1 MRVERSANTAS
12 LLDVLDRVLDKGI
25 VIDAWVRL
33 SLVGIELVTLEARVI
48 VASFSTYLGYAGAL
62 SELEQPLGTVK
73 TRIRLA
79 LARLREVVTPP

>member
-33 SLVGIELVTLEARVI
+33 SLVGIELVTVEAHVI
-48 VASFSTYLGYAGAL
+48 VASFCTYLGYAGSL
-62 SELEQPLGTVK
+62 SELKQPPVRAVEK
-73 TRIRLA
+73 SS
-79 LARLREVVTPP
+79 PSP

>member
-33 SLVGIELVTLEARVI
+33 SLVGIELVTVEAHVI
-48 VASFSTYLGYAGAL
+48 VASFDTYLEYAGSL
-62 SELEQPLGTVK
+62 PELKQPS
-73 TRIRLA
+73 
-79 LARLREVVTPP
+79 VTAAEKSSPSP